1 MKHFG
6 ERLEQRLK
14 ELRLTQADLARH
26 LGVTKATISY
36 WISDR
41 NRPTFDRLEQIAA
54 FLACSV
60 GELMGEAPLNLRSV
74 QSPHLRNVLRN
85 VIATHDRVLR
95 KEGSQEKFLT
105 QLEELVELFG
115 RKEESSVED
124 EA

>member
-1 MKHFG
+1 MKDFG

-14 ELRLTQADLARH
+14 DLRLTQAELARH

-41 NRPTFDRLEQIAA
+41 NRPTFERLEQIAG
-54 FLACSV
+54 FLGCSV
-60 GELMGEAPLNLRSV
+60 GELLGEAPVDPKRV
-74 QSPHLRNVLRN
+74 QSPHLRNVLLH

-105 QLEELVELFG
+105 QLEELVETFG
-115 RKEESSVED
+115 KGGASVED